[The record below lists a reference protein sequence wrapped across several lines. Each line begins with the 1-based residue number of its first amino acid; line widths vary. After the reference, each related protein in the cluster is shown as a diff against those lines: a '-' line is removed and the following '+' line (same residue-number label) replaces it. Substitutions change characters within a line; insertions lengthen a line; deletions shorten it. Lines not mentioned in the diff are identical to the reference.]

1 MSDVTLAGQA
11 RKRSSTAT
19 ILRLRVL
26 NNPDL
31 AEIIVGIRT
40 APFQDVYDPVSNTAN
55 LRLVQADFDALLAA
69 VDDSQ
74 TIWVNL
80 VYDNATNYVTSFT
93 WTPI

>member
-11 RKRSSTAT
+11 KKRSSTAT
-19 ILRLRVL
+19 ILRLRVF

-31 AEIIVGIRT
+31 VEIIIGIRT

-55 LRLVQADFDALLAA
+55 LRLLQADFNALVAA
-69 VDDSQ
+69 VANDQ

-93 WTPI
+93 WNPI